1 MKLLQ
6 IRKILSVALVV
17 CIISGNSVNVS
28 AAEHTGPEEI
38 IDQTE
43 SLSEEEESTGPSS
56 EETAEK
62 SEDPEDGT
70 GDLPASGEDTSV
82 SEEGNDAASDV
93 KPLPSESETV
103 TDAGIEDE
111 QEALPTDEN
120 ASSEEDAASGEGSLD
135 EEIVP
140 DNKEQTDTIEP
151 DVSEEGSILEE
162 AEETSIMPMSS
173 NENGTYT
180 TERSS
185 GNFANVVVFVDFQDT
200 DHTTHDGCFMNFDRT
215 GELFDGSQDVRGD

>member
-120 ASSEEDAASGEGSLD
+120 ASWRRTQRPARAHWMRKLCRIIKNRQTRLSPMCLRKAAYWRKRKKPALC
-135 EEIVP
+135 
-140 DNKEQTDTIEP
+140 
-151 DVSEEGSILEE
+151 L
-162 AEETSIMPMSS
+162 
-173 NENGTYT
+173 
-180 TERSS
+180 
-185 GNFANVVVFVDFQDT
+185 
-200 DHTTHDGCFMNFDRT
+200 
-215 GELFDGSQDVRGD
+215 